1 MTGPIDVIVRQR
13 TKPIGVHM
21 KSKDTIWENAPSKED
36 YQAAEKYLR
45 LLFSDGQAKRLTAA
59 LRRAPC
65 IEYEAKDLLRASQ
78 THLASKDNRDVA
90 RDMKKIKKGKKL
102 SPVLLVR
109 GYGPNG
115 VTLTIADGYHR
126 ICASWHWDEKL
137 PVACC
142 LALFPNK

>member
-1 MTGPIDVIVRQR
+1 LEVA
-13 TKPIGVHM
+13 M
-21 KSKDTIWENAPSKED
+21 KNKDTIWEKAPCEKD
-36 YQAAEKYLR
+36 YEAAEKYLR
-45 LLFSDGQAKRLTAA
+45 LLFTDSQADRLTAA

-78 THLASKDNRDVA
+78 THLAGEDNPDVA
-90 RDMKKIKKGKKL
+90 RDMKKIKKAKKL
-102 SPVLLVR
+102 SRVLLVR

-126 ICASWHWDEKL
+126 ICASRHWNEKL

-142 LALFPNK
+142 LAQFPGK

>member
-1 MTGPIDVIVRQR
+1 
-13 TKPIGVHM
+13 M
-21 KSKDTIWENAPSKED
+21 KSKDTIWESAPSQDD
-36 YQAAEKYLR
+36 YKAAEKYLR
-45 LLFSDGQAKRLTAA
+45 LLFRDSQAEELIAA
-59 LRRAPC
+59 LRKAPC

-78 THLASKDNRDVA
+78 THLAGKDNPDVA
-90 RDMKKIKKGKKL
+90 RDMKKIKKAKKL

-109 GYGPNG
+109 GQGLNG

-142 LALFPNK
+142 LVQLPKK

>member
-1 MTGPIDVIVRQR
+1 
-13 TKPIGVHM
+13 M
-21 KSKDTIWENAPSKED
+21 KNKDTIWEKVPSKED
-36 YQAAEKYLR
+36 YEAAEKYLR
-45 LLFSDGQAKRLTAA
+45 LLFTDSQAKKLTTA

-65 IEYEAKDLLRASQ
+65 IQYEAKDLLRASQ
-78 THLASKDNRDVA
+78 THLMSEDNPDVA
-90 RDMKKIKKGKKL
+90 HNMKKIKKKKKL

-109 GYGPNG
+109 GYGPKG

-142 LALFPNK
+142 LVEMPDR